1 MIEYRELIDFL
12 VKFFEIADE
21 DVSALQA
28 RLRHLRNNGVPNKP
42 SVGSGTRLKFDKADV
57 WEITLALSLV
67 SHGLSPFRVLIVINR
82 IREQNYF
89 RKVMTNEGDDLWLRL
104 EVRGGVVRSTEEAAQ
119 FMLGYDLQ
127 PLSSVIE
134 WLQKVENSSVSQ
146 RWHTFINLSK
156 LTRVIER
163 G

>member
-21 DVSALQA
+21 DISALRA
-28 RLRHLRNNGVPNKP
+28 RLRHLRNNGVPDKP

-67 SHGLSPFRVLIVINR
+67 SHGLSPFRVLIILNG
-82 IREQNYF
+82 IRKQNYF
-89 RKVMTNEGDDLWLRL
+89 KKVMTNEGDDLWLRV

-119 FMLGYDLQ
+119 VMLGHDLQ
-127 PLSSVIE
+127 TLPYFTE
-134 WLQKVENSSVSQ
+134 WLQRVENSPVSQ
-146 RWHTFINLSK
+146 RWHTFINLSR